1 MLPLLLA
8 LTASAAAAAPADV
21 IRVGGP
27 SAPGDTKIAIV
38 AGGHSFVGQTFTVTD
53 QSGTTVTSGTLEPA
67 PGGVGPWPFAARA
80 DLSSVH
86 TPVATWCTWARCR
99 LTVPGLFAPPGVAPR
114 FV

>member
-8 LTASAAAAAPADV
+8 LTAPAAAAAPADV

-67 PGGVGPWPFAARA
+67 PGVWGPGPLLRA
-80 DLSSVH
+80 PTCRAS
-86 TPVATWCTWARCR
+86 TPRVATWCTWARCR